1 MAAGC
6 KITYIGGPTAIIEV
20 GPIRL
25 LTDPTFDPAGGKYS
39 FGFGTGSRKTQGP
52 AIEPAGL
59 GPLDAILL
67 SHDQHDDNLDRRG
80 REVLSMARQVLTT
93 VSAERRLGE
102 NAVGLRTWE
111 TARVVAPD
119 GMALTVTAT
128 PARHGLPGSKP
139 LVGESMGFVLEWPG
153 QEHGA
158 LYISGDTVYY
168 GGLEPIAQRFQVS
181 VGVLHFGGVQF
192 PISGP
197 ARYTMNAAEGVRLA
211 ELLNVRTVVPIHFE
225 DWAHFREPQGRI
237 VEAFAAAGKESFLQW
252 PRRGEA
258 IEVSV

>member
-1 MAAGC
+1 MAAGF
-6 KITYIGGPTAIIEV
+6 KITYIGGPTAIIEM

-39 FGFGTGSRKTQGP
+39 FGLGAGSTKTHGP
-52 AIEPAGL
+52 AIEPEEL
-59 GPLDAILL
+59 GPIDAILL
-67 SHDQHDDNLDRRG
+67 SHDQHGDNLDTRG
-80 REVLSMARQVLTT
+80 RDVLPMAKQVLTT
-93 VSAERRLGE
+93 VSAEGRLGA

-128 PARHGLPGSKP
+128 PARHGIPGSRP
-139 LVGESMGFVLEWPG
+139 IVGESMGFILEWPG

-158 LYISGDTVYY
+158 LYVSGDTVYH
-168 GGLEPIAQRFQVS
+168 GRLEEIRQRFQLS
-181 VGVLHFGGVQF
+181 VGILHFGGVQF

-197 ARYTMNAAEGVRLA
+197 ARYTMTAAAGLKLA
-211 ELLNVRTVVPIHFE
+211 KMLDLRTVVPIHFE
-225 DWAHFREPQGRI
+225 DWAHFREPQGKI
-237 VEAFAAAGKESFLQW
+237 AEVFASAGRGLLLQW

-258 IEVSV
+258 IEVEV